1 MNKVVP
7 LLNPVLC
14 LGRIIISAETVTS
27 IKLNARQD
35 MSV

>member
-14 LGRIIISAETVTS
+14 LGIIIISAEAVTS